1 MPRII
6 SRIID
11 QYDFSGPPISGQYLK
26 YDSASGVF
34 STAPISITGAVS
46 TITSNNGSV
55 AVVTSGTNVD
65 LSVTVASA
73 TNNVIVQV
81 KNMTGS
87 LLTKGTVVYITGAT
101 GQLPTVTKALATSD
115 TSSAQT
121 LGMLSADLA
130 NGGAGYVTII
140 GLIDDIDTSL
150 YQDGDQ
156 LYLSGTTAGTFTKVK
171 PYAPTHLVYV
181 GVVQYA
187 HQNHGKI
194 FVKVQNG
201 YELDELHNVDA
212 RYPSSGQ
219 TIVYNSASGLWQN
232 SLLSLTAGVTGVL
245 PVANGGTN
253 ASSLGTSG
261 NFLYFNGSGVQG
273 QNILLY
279 SPTGIGINNSAPSGA
294 LHVKTS
300 SGTGKAL
307 IVQGFNSQSGNLQEW
322 QSSSGVSLAYIDASG
337 NLYNNNIIA
346 LPVSSGV
353 GNDINI
359 TAGSGVTSGSGGSVI
374 LKAGLKATTGSDGK
388 VIVKQNASQTSNIF
402 EVQASDGTAAISV
415 SSANP
420 SVITISD
427 RGGADLIVG
436 ANQIQINRN
445 NASPVYF
452 HNAAAAG
459 QSSVD
464 IRSAN
469 LLCGGYST
477 SNIPLIVRSASG
489 QTANLQEWRN
499 NSGTALIS
507 ASANG
512 NLTIGT
518 TGTNQ
523 RLIVQGG
530 TNAQA
535 TEPAFVVKN
544 AAGSNILFVDTKRSE
559 VAIGSALY
567 FGQGNATT
575 AYLTTDSQGGFSW
588 VSAVTTAP
596 DINYV
601 FAVGTSSN
609 ITKSGGTTSYIGGI
623 LSGCKFYPTS
633 GTSAYA
639 SFVAGSAINQTSTA
653 SGTVRGLYVNDN
665 LISVLGTYRAIE
677 TTYGNV
683 LINTGNAAYKGL
695 IIQAAA
701 SQTANLQELQNS
713 SGTPLTYIDATGK
726 LYNNNILALPV
737 ASGSGNSITL
747 AAGSGVTSGAG
758 GSLILK
764 AGIQATT
771 GGDGT
776 VAIQQVSGQTSNL
789 QEWQTPSGTL
799 KSAIKN
805 GGGFLFPTTSSM
817 IYNTLNLSTY
827 GTYGGII
834 FEDIASDGRTKMR
847 HSATSSSSIEFW
859 HGNSAIQ
866 LVGCAGNSMFLANTT
881 RIGTGGNS
889 GGSQSTNVLADQ
901 ATPQG
906 RVYFYGHTYAS
917 STNHPILTNSYN
929 GYEFYTAVNASWT
942 GGQTGSVYG
951 NKTLS
956 ASGHTW
962 KFSAASGLVNPLCV
976 QSSSGQTANLQEWQN
991 SSSGILASVGP
1002 SGAISLLPY
1011 GTGLGN
1017 TNELRFLELAANGS
1031 HYAGFKAANT
1041 IPSSVVWTLPS
1052 GEGASGQ
1059 ALVTNGGG
1067 LLSWASGNTGTVTSV
1082 SGTGSVNGLT
1092 LTGTVTSSGAI
1103 TLGGTLSNVS
1113 LISAVTDTLPIANGG
1128 TNAITATGALANLGG
1143 VSSSDS
1149 RLSDSRTP
1157 SGTAGGDLTGT
1168 YPNPTLGAVGSSGIY
1183 TKVTT
1188 DTKGRVISG
1197 TTLSVS
1203 DIPTLNQ
1210 NTTGTANNV
1219 TGIVAIANGG
1229 TNATSLGS
1237 SGNILYFDGTRIQ
1250 AQTLLNYT
1258 ASGIRAISPSTTGK
1272 PLIIQGVTGQTAN
1285 LQEWQNVSGTAL
1297 SYLDA
1302 SGNFYAISKSF
1313 LIDHPSSPDKKLR
1326 YASLEGP
1333 EHAVFYRGTLINK
1346 DNITLP
1352 YYWKDLVHN
1361 DSVTVS
1367 LTPKKYAQPNLFVE
1381 EANNIKVVVSSD
1393 RPIYCDYIIYGTRKD
1408 VDMLEVETNVG

>member
-11 QYDFSGPPISGQYLK
+11 QYDFEGPPLSGKALV
-26 YDSASGVF
+26 YDSAIQKFKTLSINGNGSGTVNYVSGSGTVNGITLTGNVTSSGTLTLGGNLSNVSLLSQVSGILPIANGGTSS
-34 STAPISITGAVS
+34 STATGALSALGAIGSITS
-46 TITSNNGSV
+46 TNGSV
-55 AVVTSGTNVD
+55 SVTNSGTNVD
-65 LSVTVASA
+65 LSVTVAAA

-81 KNMTGS
+81 RNTTGAT
-87 LLTKGTVVYITGAT
+87 LTKGTIVYINNAT
-101 GQLPTVTKALATSD
+101 GQTPTVAKALATSD
-115 TSSAQT
+115 ATSAQT
-121 LGMLSADLA
+121 LGMVSADISN
-130 NGGAGYVTII
+130 NGVGYVTII
-140 GLIDDIDTSL
+140 GLIDDVNTNS

-156 LYLSGTTAGTFTKVK
+156 LYLSATTAGTFTNVK
-171 PYAPTHLVYV
+171 PYAPIHLVYV
-181 GVVQYA
+181 GVVEYA

-201 YELDELHNVDA
+201 YELDELHDVEA
-212 RYPSSGQ
+212 RYPTSGQ
-219 TIVYNSASGLWQN
+219 TITYNSASGTWQN

-245 PVANGGTN
+245 PVTNGGTN

-279 SPTGIGINNSAPSGA
+279 NPTGIGINNSAPSGA

-322 QSSSGVSLAYIDASG
+322 QSSSGVSLAYIDA
-337 NLYNNNIIA
+337 
-346 LPVSSGV
+346 
-353 GNDINI
+353 
-359 TAGSGVTSGSGGSVI
+359 
-374 LKAGLKATTGSDGK
+374 TGR
-388 VIVKQNASQTSNIF
+388 F
-402 EVQASDGTAAISV
+402 
-415 SSANP
+415 
-420 SVITISD
+420 
-427 RGGADLIVG
+427 
-436 ANQIQINRN
+436 
-445 NASPVYF
+445 
-452 HNAAAAG
+452 
-459 QSSVD
+459 
-464 IRSAN
+464 
-469 LLCGGYST
+469 
-477 SNIPLIVRSASG
+477 
-489 QTANLQEWRN
+489 
-499 NSGTALIS
+499 
-507 ASANG
+507 
-512 NLTIGT
+512 
-518 TGTNQ
+518 
-523 RLIVQGG
+523 
-530 TNAQA
+530 
-535 TEPAFVVKN
+535 
-544 AAGSNILFVDTKRSE
+544 
-559 VAIGSALY
+559 
-567 FGQGNATT
+567 
-575 AYLTTDSQGGFSW
+575 
-588 VSAVTTAP
+588 
-596 DINYV
+596 
-601 FAVGTSSN
+601 
-609 ITKSGGTTSYIGGI
+609 
-623 LSGCKFYPTS
+623 
-633 GTSAYA
+633 
-639 SFVAGSAINQTSTA
+639 
-653 SGTVRGLYVNDN
+653 
-665 LISVLGTYRAIE
+665 
-677 TTYGNV
+677 
-683 LINTGNAAYKGL
+683 
-695 IIQAAA
+695 
-701 SQTANLQELQNS
+701 
-713 SGTPLTYIDATGK
+713 
-726 LYNNNILALPV
+726 YNNNILALPV

-747 AAGSGVTSGAG
+747 AASSGVTSGAG

-817 IYNTLNLSTY
+817 VYNTLNLSTY
-827 GTYGGII
+827 GTYNGII
-834 FEDIASDGRTKMR
+834 FEDIHSDSRTRMR
-847 HSATSSSSIEFW
+847 HSTTTSSSIDFW
-859 HGNSAIQ
+859 GSNVGIQ
-866 LVGCAGNSMFLANTT
+866 LVGCAGNSMYLAGTT
-881 RIGTGGNS
+881 RIGIGGGS

-906 RVYFYGHTYAS
+906 RVYFYGQTYSS
-917 STNHPILTNSYN
+917 STNHPIWTNSYN
-929 GYEFYTAVNASWT
+929 GYEFYTAVNASWN

-962 KFSAASGLVNPLCV
+962 KFSAASGLLNPLCV

-991 SSSGILASVGP
+991 SSSGILTSVGP

-1017 TNELRFLELAANGS
+1017 TNEIRFNELAANGS
-1031 HYAGFKAANT
+1031 DYVGFKAANI
-1041 IPSSVVWTLPS
+1041 IPSSVIWTLPS

-1059 ALVTNGGG
+1059 ALTTNGSGI
-1067 LLSWASGNTGTVTSV
+1067 LSWANSSTGTVTSV

-1103 TLGGTLSNVS
+1103 TLGGTLSNIS

-1168 YPNPTLGAVGSSGIY
+1168 YPNPTLAAVGSSGVY
-1183 TKVTT
+1183 TKITT

-1197 TTLSVS
+1197 TTLLAS

-1361 DSVTVS
+1361 DSITVS

>member
-1 MPRII
+1 
-6 SRIID
+6 
-11 QYDFSGPPISGQYLK
+11 
-26 YDSASGVF
+26 
-34 STAPISITGAVS
+34 
-46 TITSNNGSV
+46 
-55 AVVTSGTNVD
+55 
-65 LSVTVASA
+65 
-73 TNNVIVQV
+73 
-81 KNMTGS
+81 
-87 LLTKGTVVYITGAT
+87 
-101 GQLPTVTKALATSD
+101 
-115 TSSAQT
+115 
-121 LGMLSADLA
+121 
-130 NGGAGYVTII
+130 
-140 GLIDDIDTSL
+140 
-150 YQDGDQ
+150 
-156 LYLSGTTAGTFTKVK
+156 
-171 PYAPTHLVYV
+171 
-181 GVVQYA
+181 
-187 HQNHGKI
+187 
-194 FVKVQNG
+194 
-201 YELDELHNVDA
+201 
-212 RYPSSGQ
+212 
-219 TIVYNSASGLWQN
+219 
-232 SLLSLTAGVTGVL
+232 
-245 PVANGGTN
+245 
-253 ASSLGTSG
+253 
-261 NFLYFNGSGVQG
+261 
-273 QNILLY
+273 
-279 SPTGIGINNSAPSGA
+279 
-294 LHVKTS
+294 
-300 SGTGKAL
+300 
-307 IVQGFNSQSGNLQEW
+307 
-322 QSSSGVSLAYIDASG
+322 
-337 NLYNNNIIA
+337 
-346 LPVSSGV
+346 
-353 GNDINI
+353 
-359 TAGSGVTSGSGGSVI
+359 
-374 LKAGLKATTGSDGK
+374 
-388 VIVKQNASQTSNIF
+388 
-402 EVQASDGTAAISV
+402 
-415 SSANP
+415 
-420 SVITISD
+420 
-427 RGGADLIVG
+427 
-436 ANQIQINRN
+436 
-445 NASPVYF
+445 
-452 HNAAAAG
+452 
-459 QSSVD
+459 
-464 IRSAN
+464 
-469 LLCGGYST
+469 
-477 SNIPLIVRSASG
+477 VRSASG

-499 NSGTALIS
+499 NSGT
-507 ASANG
+507 G
-512 NLTIGT
+512 
-518 TGTNQ
+518 
-523 RLIVQGG
+523 
-530 TNAQA
+530 
-535 TEPAFVVKN
+535 
-544 AAGSNILFVDTKRSE
+544 
-559 VAIGSALY
+559 
-567 FGQGNATT
+567 
-575 AYLTTDSQGGFSW
+575 
-588 VSAVTTAP
+588 
-596 DINYV
+596 
-601 FAVGTSSN
+601 
-609 ITKSGGTTSYIGGI
+609 
-623 LSGCKFYPTS
+623 
-633 GTSAYA
+633 
-639 SFVAGSAINQTSTA
+639 
-653 SGTVRGLYVNDN
+653 
-665 LISVLGTYRAIE
+665 
-677 TTYGNV
+677 
-683 LINTGNAAYKGL
+683 
-695 IIQAAA
+695 
-701 SQTANLQELQNS
+701 
-713 SGTPLTYIDATGK
+713 LTYIDATGR

-737 ASGSGNSITL
+737 ASGSGNNITL

-817 IYNTLNLSTY
+817 VYNTLNLSTY
-827 GTYGGII
+827 GTYNGII

-847 HSATSSSSIEFW
+847 HSTTSSSSIDFW

-866 LVGCAGNSMFLANTT
+866 LVGCAANNMLFAGTSRLGIGNNA
-881 RIGTGGNS
+881 
-889 GGSQSTNVLADQ
+889 GGSQATNVLADQ

-906 RVYFYGHTYAS
+906 RIYFYGQTYAS

-991 SSSGILASVGP
+991 SSSGILTSVGP

-1017 TNELRFLELAANGS
+1017 TNEIRFNELAANGS
-1031 HYAGFKAANT
+1031 DYVGFKAANI

-1059 ALVTNGGG
+1059 ALITNGSGI
-1067 LLSWASGNTGTVTSV
+1067 LSWANSSTGTVTSVSV

-1219 TGIVAIANGG
+1219 TGIVAIINGGTNATTATGALANLGAVATSDTRLSDSRTPSGSAGGDLTGSYPNPTLAAVGSSGVYTKITTDTKGRVISGTTLLVSDIPTLNQNTTGTANNVTGIVAIANGG

-1258 ASGIRAISPSTTGK
+1258 PSGIRAISPSTTSK

-1361 DSVTVS
+1361 DRITVS

>member
-11 QYDFSGPPISGQYLK
+11 QYDFEGPPLSGKALV
-26 YDSASGVF
+26 YDSATQKFKTLSINGNGSGTVNYVSGSGTVNGITLTGNVTSSGTLTLGGNLSNVSLLSQVSGILPIANGGTSS
-34 STAPISITGAVS
+34 STATGALSALGAIGSITS
-46 TITSNNGSV
+46 TNGSV
-55 AVVTSGTNVD
+55 SVTNSGTNVD
-65 LSVTVASA
+65 LSVTVSSA
-73 TNNVIVQV
+73 ANNVIVQV
-81 KNMTGS
+81 RNTTGAT
-87 LLTKGTVVYITGAT
+87 LTKGTIVYINDAT
-101 GQLPTVTKALATSD
+101 GQTPTVAKALATSD
-115 TSSAQT
+115 ATSAQT
-121 LGMLSADLA
+121 LGMVSADISN
-130 NGGAGYVTII
+130 NGVGYVTII
-140 GLIDDIDTSL
+140 GLIDDVNTNS

-156 LYLSGTTAGTFTKVK
+156 LYLSSTTAGTFTNVK
-171 PYAPTHLVYV
+171 PYAPIHLVYV
-181 GVVQYA
+181 GVVEYA

-201 YELDELHNVDA
+201 YELDELHNVEA
-212 RYPSSGQ
+212 RYPTSGQ
-219 TIVYNSASGLWQN
+219 TITYNSASGTWQN

-279 SPTGIGINNSAPSGA
+279 NPTGIGINNSAPSGA

-300 SGTGKAL
+300 SSTGKAL
-307 IVQGFNSQSGNLQEW
+307 IVQGFNSQS
-322 QSSSGVSLAYIDASG
+322 
-337 NLYNNNIIA
+337 
-346 LPVSSGV
+346 
-353 GNDINI
+353 
-359 TAGSGVTSGSGGSVI
+359 
-374 LKAGLKATTGSDGK
+374 
-388 VIVKQNASQTSNIF
+388 
-402 EVQASDGTAAISV
+402 
-415 SSANP
+415 
-420 SVITISD
+420 
-427 RGGADLIVG
+427 
-436 ANQIQINRN
+436 
-445 NASPVYF
+445 
-452 HNAAAAG
+452 
-459 QSSVD
+459 
-464 IRSAN
+464 
-469 LLCGGYST
+469 
-477 SNIPLIVRSASG
+477 
-489 QTANLQEWRN
+489 ANLQEWISTSGLADMYVTSADNLGFSRGKSIFWQDGN
-499 NSGTALIS
+499 NSIYYTASNEFYSHSNDGYWRFNSVAHNSIAYFNMRNGSTSFYLQRSTSGAGYPLIFQAGDGYTSGGGGDLILQGGLQATTGGDGKVVVKQRVAQTSNYFEVQTSSGQIAASIERNSNLLLMNKYSSYSNPTFIALRPSTAGENNRIISGADGGNMGLDIYGGALNSSNNLAGASIVPLYASFNANGQVGIGTSTTAARFHVAGLYNGNFSDTKLVVVRAGGSGQTNTLQEWQNYLGTALS
-507 ASANG
+507 
-512 NLTIGT
+512 
-518 TGTNQ
+518 
-523 RLIVQGG
+523 
-530 TNAQA
+530 
-535 TEPAFVVKN
+535 
-544 AAGSNILFVDTKRSE
+544 
-559 VAIGSALY
+559 
-567 FGQGNATT
+567 
-575 AYLTTDSQGGFSW
+575 
-588 VSAVTTAP
+588 
-596 DINYV
+596 
-601 FAVGTSSN
+601 
-609 ITKSGGTTSYIGGI
+609 
-623 LSGCKFYPTS
+623 
-633 GTSAYA
+633 
-639 SFVAGSAINQTSTA
+639 
-653 SGTVRGLYVNDN
+653 
-665 LISVLGTYRAIE
+665 
-677 TTYGNV
+677 
-683 LINTGNAAYKGL
+683 
-695 IIQAAA
+695 
-701 SQTANLQELQNS
+701 
-713 SGTPLTYIDATGK
+713 YIDATGR

-789 QEWQTPSGTL
+789 FETINTTGAKLFQISN
-799 KSAIKN
+799 N
-805 GGGFLFPTTSSM
+805 GQVASFTS
-817 IYNTLNLSTY
+817 
-827 GTYGGII
+827 
-834 FEDIASDGRTKMR
+834 D
-847 HSATSSSSIEFW
+847 SSSSP
-859 HGNSAIQ
+859 GNRWTGTITFNPNLFGTDVPGFSFTNNHSSYGSRGGIYISA
-866 LVGCAGNSMFLANTT
+866 GAGNISLQNGTIAASWNGPNTAT
-881 RIGTGGNS
+881 MLNLNRNGSARYSIYDDVTLNNNIYFYIGTSTTTAIFQNQKSIVFRAPVSTTGN
-889 GGSQSTNVLADQ
+889 
-901 ATPQG
+901 
-906 RVYFYGHTYAS
+906 
-917 STNHPILTNSYN
+917 I
-929 GYEFYTAVNASWT
+929 
-942 GGQTGSVYG
+942 
-951 NKTLS
+951 
-956 ASGHTW
+956 
-962 KFSAASGLVNPLCV
+962 
-976 QSSSGQTANLQEWQN
+976 QEWQN
-991 SSSGILASVGP
+991 SSSGILTSVGP

-1017 TNELRFLELAANGS
+1017 TNEIRFNELAANGS
-1031 HYAGFKAANT
+1031 DYVGFKAANT
-1041 IPSSVVWTLPS
+1041 IPSSVIWTLPS

-1059 ALVTNGGG
+1059 ALTTNGSGI
-1067 LLSWASGNTGTVTSV
+1067 LSWANSSTGTVTSV

-1197 TTLSVS
+1197 TTLSVSDIPTLNQNTTGTANNVTGIVAIINGGTNATTATGALANLGAVATSDTRLSDSRTPSGSAGGDLTGSYPNPTLAAVGSSGIYTKITTDSKGRVISGTTLLAS

-1361 DSVTVS
+1361 DSITVS
-1367 LTPKKYAQPNLFVE
+1367 LTPKKYVQPNLFVE

>member
-11 QYDFSGPPISGQYLK
+11 QYDFEGPPLSGKALV
-26 YDSASGVF
+26 YDSATQKFKTLSINGNGSGTVNYVSGSGTVNGITLTGNVTSSGTLTLGGNLSNVSLLSQVSGILPIANGGTSS
-34 STAPISITGAVS
+34 STATGALSALGAIGSITS
-46 TITSNNGSV
+46 TNGSV
-55 AVVTSGTNVD
+55 SVTNSGTNVD
-65 LSVTVASA
+65 LSVTVAAA

-81 KNMTGS
+81 RNTTGAT
-87 LLTKGTVVYITGAT
+87 LTKGTIVYINNAT
-101 GQLPTVTKALATSD
+101 GQTPTVAKALATSD
-115 TSSAQT
+115 ATSAQT
-121 LGMLSADLA
+121 LGMVSADISNNA
-130 NGGAGYVTII
+130 VGYVTII
-140 GLIDDIDTSL
+140 GLIEDIDTNS
-150 YQDGDQ
+150 YEDGDQ
-156 LYLSGTTAGTFTKVK
+156 LYLSSTTAGTFTNIK
-171 PYAPTHLVYV
+171 PYAPIHLVYV
-181 GVVQYA
+181 GVVEYA

-201 YELDELHNVDA
+201 YELDELHNVEA
-212 RYPSSGQ
+212 RYPTSGQ
-219 TIVYNSASGLWQN
+219 TLIYNSASGAWQN
-232 SLLSLTAGVTGVL
+232 SLLSLTHSVTGVL
-245 PVANGGTN
+245 PIANGGTN

-261 NFLYFNGSGVQG
+261 NVLYFDGSSVQG

-322 QSSSGVSLAYIDASG
+322 QSSSGISLAYIDASG
-337 NLYNNNIIA
+337 KIYNNNILA
-346 LPVSSGV
+346 LPVTSGV

-374 LKAGLKATTGSDGK
+374 LKAGIRATTGSDGTI
-388 VIVKQNASQTSNIF
+388 IVQQ
-402 EVQASDGTAAISV
+402 
-415 SSANP
+415 
-420 SVITISD
+420 
-427 RGGADLIVG
+427 
-436 ANQIQINRN
+436 
-445 NASPVYF
+445 
-452 HNAAAAG
+452 
-459 QSSVD
+459 
-464 IRSAN
+464 
-469 LLCGGYST
+469 
-477 SNIPLIVRSASG
+477 ASG
-489 QTANLQEWRN
+489 QTRNYFEVQTSSGQIAASIERNSNLLLMNKYSSYSNPTFIALRPSTAGENNRIISGADGGNMGLDIYGGALNSSNNLAGANIIPLYASFNANGQVGIGTSTTAARFHVAGLYNGNFSDTKLVVVRAGGSGQTNTLQEWQN
-499 NSGTALIS
+499 YLGTALS
-507 ASANG
+507 
-512 NLTIGT
+512 
-518 TGTNQ
+518 
-523 RLIVQGG
+523 
-530 TNAQA
+530 
-535 TEPAFVVKN
+535 
-544 AAGSNILFVDTKRSE
+544 
-559 VAIGSALY
+559 
-567 FGQGNATT
+567 
-575 AYLTTDSQGGFSW
+575 
-588 VSAVTTAP
+588 
-596 DINYV
+596 
-601 FAVGTSSN
+601 
-609 ITKSGGTTSYIGGI
+609 
-623 LSGCKFYPTS
+623 
-633 GTSAYA
+633 
-639 SFVAGSAINQTSTA
+639 
-653 SGTVRGLYVNDN
+653 
-665 LISVLGTYRAIE
+665 
-677 TTYGNV
+677 
-683 LINTGNAAYKGL
+683 
-695 IIQAAA
+695 
-701 SQTANLQELQNS
+701 
-713 SGTPLTYIDATGK
+713 YIDATGR

-817 IYNTLNLSTY
+817 VYNTLNLSTY
-827 GTYGGII
+827 GTYNGIL

-847 HSATSSSSIEFW
+847 HSATSSSSIDFW

-866 LVGCAGNSMFLANTT
+866 LVGCAANNMFFAGTSRLGIGNNA
-881 RIGTGGNS
+881 
-889 GGSQSTNVLADQ
+889 GGSQATNVVSDQ

-906 RVYFYGHTYAS
+906 RIYFYGQTYSS
-917 STNHPILTNSYN
+917 STNHPIWTNSYN

-991 SSSGILASVGP
+991 SSSGILTSVGP

-1041 IPSSVVWTLPS
+1041 IPSSVIWTLPS

-1059 ALVTNGGG
+1059 ALTTNGSG
-1067 LLSWASGNTGTVTSV
+1067 LLSWANSSTGTVTSV

-1157 SGTAGGDLTGT
+1157 SGTASGDLTGT

-1219 TGIVAIANGG
+1219 TGIIAIANGG

-1258 ASGIRAISPSTTGK
+1258 ASGIRAISPSTSGK

-1361 DSVTVS
+1361 DSITVS